1 MCHSTKTCTLHENK
15 LGSIAAGRVPLC
27 EEKTILS
34 SQVGLPLRKVC
45 SEDQL
50 LGLVMSYANTVI
62 GAIFSNCPTER
73 VEFDTMSIGTF
84 CMPLLLVVQCSL
96 WLRLIVCVIGS
107 PTYNDEDVCFAMDC
121 CGFCLL
127 PDTWLL
133 TGSTF
138 AISLVLAL
146 SRLCCLWIRSNKKT
160 VQPPTRHY
168 PPLAYPVTCQVPGNI
183 YLRCTDIWQL
193 MEFQIPIMS
202 EYLNPMP
209 CLLAHPA
216 HKTYTSPPC
225 KLKDCKASYPILLH
239 EESSSSCV
247 VWSHCSTTDQ
257 HTYSFSRLHK
267 ECQYQVFHRY
277 LCTTRQLSNCL
288 FHHYGLG
295 LGFTGN
301 DLFWVSLKLLTFCMF
316 T

>member
-73 VEFDTMSIGTF
+73 VEFDTMLIGTF

-202 EYLNPMP
+202 EYLNPIP
-209 CLLAHPA
+209 VCLHIQLTKRTHLHHANW
-216 HKTYTSPPC
+216 KTAKPHTPF
-225 KLKDCKASYPILLH
+225 
-239 EESSSSCV
+239 
-247 VWSHCSTTDQ
+247 CSMKNR
-257 HTYSFSRLHK
+257 RLHVSFEAIVQQLISTHIVFLGSTK
-267 ECQYQVFHRY
+267 SANIKYSTDIYVQHDSCQIAYFIIM
-277 LCTTRQLSNCL
+277 
-288 FHHYGLG
+288 G
-295 LGFTGN
+295 
-301 DLFWVSLKLLTFCMF
+301 
-316 T
+316 